1 MTSEDSV
8 TRVLMKWK
16 ELNELVLCIVKS
28 ITYEFRGDSSK
39 VFFRPAK
46 RLNSGKYSK
55 KKS

>member
-28 ITYEFRGDSSK
+28 ITYEFRGDSS
-39 VFFRPAK
+39 
-46 RLNSGKYSK
+46 
-55 KKS
+55 